1 MRSFRIQVKY
11 GKFRSFRG
19 QSPLT
24 PTRSPDPWPCQGACA
39 APWTSSAISL
49 ENHFLGVLYLSERM
63 KQKRK
68 KKKKKNPTHNLC
80 VLPLYGSY
88 MLDFTWLILLR
99 LSSDFFVCFFWSP
112 WLRNLSSC
120 ERLLLSTDLTLSERV
135 IACWDY
141 AIKSQPFLSDGWWLE
156 KMASA
161 RNRRCHLISVLYWIV
176 TWEIGIL

>member
-68 KKKKKNPTHNLC
+68 KKKTKTHTQSVCTTIVWQLHAWLHMTDFASTFLWFFC
-80 VLPLYGSY
+80 LFFLVTMTEKSLFMWKAFTVHWSY
-88 MLDFTWLILLR
+88 TVWTSHCMLR
-99 LSSDFFVCFFWSP
+99 LCHQKSTFSVR
-112 WLRNLSSC
+112 WL
-120 ERLLLSTDLTLSERV
+120 
-135 IACWDY
+135 
-141 AIKSQPFLSDGWWLE
+141 
-156 KMASA
+156 
-161 RNRRCHLISVLYWIV
+161 V
-176 TWEIGIL
+176 TWENGIL